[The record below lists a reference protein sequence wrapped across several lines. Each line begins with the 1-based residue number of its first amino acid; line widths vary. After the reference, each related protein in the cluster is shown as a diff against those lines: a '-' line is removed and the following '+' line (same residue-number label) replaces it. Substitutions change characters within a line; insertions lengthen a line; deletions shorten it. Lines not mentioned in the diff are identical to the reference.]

1 MYSFAIPMIPR
12 AKGSIEIKIHKV
24 IDKGNV
30 YPAENVYETFL
41 QADKLNWLH
50 ETWYSLHVT
59 LRYGVQR
66 QMRGKVSLF
75 DSVSTT

>member
-1 MYSFAIPMIPR
+1 MYSFTIPMIPR

-41 QADKLNWLH
+41 QADKLN
-50 ETWYSLHVT
+50 
-59 LRYGVQR
+59 
-66 QMRGKVSLF
+66 
-75 DSVSTT
+75 